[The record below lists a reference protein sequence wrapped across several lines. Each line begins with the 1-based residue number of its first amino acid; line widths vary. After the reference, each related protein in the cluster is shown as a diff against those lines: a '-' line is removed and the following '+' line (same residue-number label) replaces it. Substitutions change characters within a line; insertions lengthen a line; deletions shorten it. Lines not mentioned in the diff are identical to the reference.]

1 MRNLLYIF
9 LILSTFTKSF
19 SQELFGQKNTVEIT
33 QEWFFDHSEFKEPKR
48 KETKIF
54 DRKGRL
60 VRDIE
65 FGFHH
70 NMNLKLIGNI
80 RSFEFK
86 KNKLISE
93 KTYASGTAFEN
104 NQVQFYWNYFY
115 KSGNKDRVI
124 SNHSIY
130 EYKYDDKNRL
140 TECNIDYS
148 RNSEH
153 LRYVLKYNNQN
164 KIIEKSQFY
173 GNNKKNW
180 TTTYEFKGDTLI
192 SNQYSFNFPKEK
204 DTTIT
209 TIRKV
214 YKDNKLSYSRT
225 EDFGENEKKYVY
237 GENGK
242 LVYVFIKVKDE
253 EPEELKTELTYYK
266 NGLLKEIRKYALEN
280 TSWVLKQKIIFGIKG
295 KKSILNEKET
305 ERVNEVLINGNKNWL
320 QQWL

>member
-1 MRNLLYIF
+1 MRKFLYIF
-9 LILSTFTKSF
+9 LILSTFNKSF

-33 QEWFFDHSEFKEPKR
+33 QEWFFDHSEFKEPER

-60 VRDIE
+60 VKDIE

-70 NMNLKLIGNI
+70 NVNLKLIGNI
-80 RSFEFK
+80 RSFEFQ

-115 KSGNKDRVI
+115 KNGNKNKVI
-124 SNHSIY
+124 SNHSNY

-140 TECNIDYS
+140 IECNIDYPW
-148 RNSEH
+148 NSEH
-153 LRYVLKYNNQN
+153 QRYVLKYNNQN
-164 KIIEKSQFY
+164 KLIEKSQFY
-173 GNNKKNW
+173 GDNKKNW
-180 TTTYEFKGDTLI
+180 TTVYEFKGDTLI

-209 TIRKV
+209 TIWKV
-214 YKDNKLSYSRT
+214 HKDNKLSYSRT
-225 EDFGENEKKYVY
+225 EDFVENEKKYVY
-237 GENGK
+237 GKNGK
-242 LVYVFIKVKDE
+242 LAYVFTKVIDE
-253 EPEELKTELTYYK
+253 GQEELKTELTYFK
-266 NGLLKEIRKYALEN
+266 NGLIKEIRKYTLEN
-280 TSWVLKQKIIFGIKG
+280 SNWVLKQKTIFGIKG
-295 KKSILNEKET
+295 KASILNKKET
-305 ERVNEVLINGNKNWL
+305 QSVNEILINGNKNWL